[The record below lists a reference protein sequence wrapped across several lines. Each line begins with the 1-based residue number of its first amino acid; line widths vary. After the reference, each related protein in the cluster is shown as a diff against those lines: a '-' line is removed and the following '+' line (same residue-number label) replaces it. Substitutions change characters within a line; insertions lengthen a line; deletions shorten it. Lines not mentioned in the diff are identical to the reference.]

1 MDHSDRDSDNSN
13 ESNYD
18 QGVQKIPYEVRAID
32 LDKIEE
38 ISIESH
44 SSSSQSEDESLSKS
58 KSSESESSDDN
69 DANKNVGEGLQ
80 P

>member
-1 MDHSDRDSDNSN
+1 M
-13 ESNYD
+13 
-18 QGVQKIPYEVRAID
+18 PYEVRAID

-58 KSSESESSDDN
+58 KTSQSSSSDP
-69 DANKNVGEGLQ
+69 AEENKEVGEGL
-80 P
+80 